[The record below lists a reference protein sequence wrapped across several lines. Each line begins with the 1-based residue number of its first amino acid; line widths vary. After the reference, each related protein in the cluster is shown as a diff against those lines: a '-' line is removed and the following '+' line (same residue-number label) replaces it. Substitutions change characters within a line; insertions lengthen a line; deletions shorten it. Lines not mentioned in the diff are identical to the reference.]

1 MQNNV
6 YNLQNVLIYNFS
18 HRSHFLPI
26 MSQMH
31 VYYIS
36 DVYMIL
42 MAKAK
47 ASYLDLLTSNLLTCY
62 DVCKRI

>member
-1 MQNNV
+1 
-6 YNLQNVLIYNFS
+6 
-18 HRSHFLPI
+18 

-36 DVYMIL
+36 DVCMIL
-42 MAKAK
+42 MAEAK
-47 ASYLDLLTSNLLTCY
+47 ASYLDLLKSNLLTCY